1 MAQSIVVLLL
11 NEFNIITADGE
22 LFMEFILTHNSM
34 FSIKETFIVK
44 FTLGENDQN
53 MFNSPRVREDMHVT
67 KECIK

>member
-1 MAQSIVVLLL
+1 
-11 NEFNIITADGE
+11 
-22 LFMEFILTHNSM
+22 MEFIFTHNSM